1 MKPIN
6 SSTIRN
12 KALLTASLAAALA
25 CTPLLSATSMGAPS
39 SPTDPQFA
47 NSPNLSSQRSLAH
60 RPISEESETPS
71 LAKAISAFKRNPT
84 PENHSVVKVAFA
96 KLDLDIAELDSRRLR
111 SSGSERTALNAK
123 IGDLQQY
130 RADQARRLPS
140 GTELASEPSTA
151 ERMKDKMT
159 SGAHRIG
166 SSVKHSARTAV
177 AKTKEG
183 AEIVAE
189 KVESGAT
196 KTKRTLEKG
205 AEKTKEALKGEEH

>member
-25 CTPLLSATSMGAPS
+25 CTPLLSATSMGAPAS
-39 SPTDPQFA
+39 STDPQFA
-47 NSPNLSSQRSLAH
+47 NNPNHSSQKSLFH
-60 RPISEESETPS
+60 RPISEDRDNAN

-84 PENHSVVKVAFA
+84 PENHSSVKVAFA

-123 IGDLQQY
+123 MGDLQQY
-130 RADQARRLPS
+130 RADQAQRLPR
-140 GTELASEPSTA
+140 GTELATEPSTA
-151 ERMKDKMT
+151 EKMKDKMT

-166 SSVKHSARTAV
+166 RSVRSGAKTTV

-189 KVESGAT
+189 KVETGAS

-205 AEKTKEALKGEEH
+205 AEKTKDAIKGDNH